1 MKPTTS
7 RPVRPP
13 CGAILQMAIEKAGTI
28 DPVKV
33 RDAIAA
39 TDTETFY
46 GHVKFDADGQINSLQ
61 PPVFQLVGGKP
72 VILWPEPSSRVKSA
86 SCRSDSHAC

>member
-1 MKPTTS
+1 MAMKPITS

-13 CGAILQMAIEKAGTI
+13 AARSCKWPSRKPARSIRL
-28 DPVKV
+28 KV

-39 TDTETFY
+39 TDTDTFY
-46 GHVKFDADGQINSLQ
+46 GHVKFNADGQINSLQ

-72 VILWPEPSSRVKSA
+72 VILWPDAIKSGEI
-86 SCRSDSHAC
+86 RFMPK